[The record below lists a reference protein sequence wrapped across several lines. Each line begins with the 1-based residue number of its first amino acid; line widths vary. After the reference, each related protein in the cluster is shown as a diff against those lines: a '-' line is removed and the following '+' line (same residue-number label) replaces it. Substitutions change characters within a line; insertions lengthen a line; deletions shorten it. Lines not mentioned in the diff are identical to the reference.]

1 MLDRLKLEMILRRRF
16 PEATHP
22 EVAAAA
28 NAIMKLGEESLQAE
42 PRSAGPTANPGPEV
56 KPGSVP

>member
-1 MLDRLKLEMILRRRF
+1 MLDRQKLEMILRRRF

-28 NAIMKLGEESLQAE
+28 NAIMKLGEEALQGEQSSTSA
-42 PRSAGPTANPGPEV
+42 PRGPEPA
-56 KPGSVP
+56 KST